1 MESALN
7 SPLQAIAGLIF
18 VPLHALFIAGITKV
32 LCEWWTVK
40 EIDPWISENDLV
52 LLGLMLAMLI
62 AVCWA
67 KHRLRIHSFWIE
79 LVTALVAVAVCLNRW

>member
-1 MESALN
+1 
-7 SPLQAIAGLIF
+7 
-18 VPLHALFIAGITKV
+18 
-32 LCEWWTVK
+32 
-40 EIDPWISENDLV
+40 
-52 LLGLMLAMLI
+52 LMLAMLI